1 MGKKVESYQSDDGKL
16 FKTEEAMLLHEA
28 QIALTEGFPTLKI
41 NVPFIMENAE
51 RISALL
57 EPLAS
62 YYRKNHPEP
71 SAQTTL
77 KPGTLV
83 EGRMYPLT
91 GEVKVDR
98 ITPPTKGPE
107 DTPCDCAALM
117 AGNGGPHHP
126 TCSSLAPG
134 R

>member
-16 FKTEEAMLLHEA
+16 FPTEEAMLLHEA
-28 QIALTEGFPTLKI
+28 NIALSEEFPALKMS
-41 NVPFIMENAE
+41 VPVIMTNAK

-62 YYRKNHPEP
+62 YYAKNHPEP
-71 SAQTTL
+71 AEKTTL
-77 KPGTLV
+77 EHRLADGTRLPDV
-83 EGRMYPLT
+83 E
-91 GEVKVDR
+91 V
-98 ITPPTKGPE
+98 E

>member
-16 FKTEEAMLLHEA
+16 FPTEEAMLLHEA
-28 QIALTEGFPTLKI
+28 NIALSEEFPALKMS
-41 NVPFIMENAE
+41 VPVIMTNAK

-62 YYRKNHPEP
+62 FYAKNHPEP

-77 KPGTLV
+77 
-83 EGRMYPLT
+83 E
-91 GEVKVDR
+91 
-98 ITPPTKGPE
+98 PE

>member
-1 MGKKVESYQSDDGKL
+1 MPIKVETYQSEDGK
-16 FKTEEAMLLHEA
+16 FHATELEAIRHEA
-28 QIALTEGFPTLKI
+28 LNALGLAVPEIRDRWPLVTANIDKIAGALQHLAAHL
-41 NVPFIMENAE
+41 AE
-51 RISALL
+51 
-57 EPLAS
+57 
-62 YYRKNHPEP
+62 NHPEP

-77 KPGTLV
+77 
-83 EGRMYPLT
+83 E
-91 GEVKVDR
+91 
-98 ITPPTKGPE
+98 PE

>member
-16 FKTEEAMLLHEA
+16 FPTEEAMLLHEA
-28 QIALTEGFPTLKI
+28 NIALSEEFPALKMS
-41 NVPFIMENAE
+41 VPVIMTNAK

-62 YYRKNHPEP
+62 FYAKNHPEP
-71 SAQTTL
+71 AAQTTL
-77 KPGTLV
+77 NRTTAMQRAGLLV
-83 EGRMYPLT
+83 DP
-91 GEVKVDR
+91 DR
-98 ITPPTKGPE
+98 E